1 MASLKNSKPKIFDIY
16 ISLQNYG
23 ENERELKKKKIYIA
37 IIKIKRTKGKNL
49 EPKF

>member
-23 ENERELKKKKIYIA
+23 ENERELKKKKNYIA

>member
-23 ENERELKKKKIYIA
+23 ENERELKKKKNLYSYY
-37 IIKIKRTKGKNL
+37 KN
-49 EPKF
+49 KKN